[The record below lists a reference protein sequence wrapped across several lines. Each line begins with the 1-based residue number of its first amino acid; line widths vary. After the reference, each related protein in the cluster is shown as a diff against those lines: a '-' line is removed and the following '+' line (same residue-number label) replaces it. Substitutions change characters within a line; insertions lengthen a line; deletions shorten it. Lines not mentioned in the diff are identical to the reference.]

1 MATKHSVKVLIHVI
15 SEPDERKPKDCEIG
29 EDAYASDIIK
39 DFGEDIG
46 EPLCVCAMVNGKW
59 QSRMKQEMTLKMYVD
74 ALKLDF
80 ASLHLVILAKSLH
93 EEMTLDDSVS
103 SDEEEKTPSQRLA
116 SFATTKKPK
125 DDEVPALATTAT
137 GGYGGRKKMQDMKE
151 LHFQMKNTPTLKPSE
166 EVIALISNKSNEEK
180 IKMRDALRLEIED
193 KLVVIY
199 YLNDHIVEDKKKKD
213 DDEDDYTI
221 TVSFGEK
228 TKEIE
233 VKGSQTVA
241 SLRDDCG
248 SKFGIKPQKE
258 HSKVKL
264 FKGAIEIT
272 QKPNT
277 AIGKGKGLEKALN
290 VFIVP
295 KDNITMTY
303 TK

>member
-1 MATKHSVKVLIHVI
+1 MHVI
-15 SEPDERKPKDCEIG
+15 SEPDDRKPKDCEIG

-74 ALKLDF
+74 ALELDF
-80 ASLHLVILAKSLH
+80 ASLHLVILAQSLH
-93 EEMTLDDSVS
+93 EEMTLDDSAS
-103 SDEEEKTPSQRLA
+103 SDEEQK
-116 SFATTKKPK
+116 TTKKPN
-125 DDEVPALATTAT
+125 DDKTSALATTAT
-137 GGYGGRKKMQDMKE
+137 ASGGYGGRKKMQDMKE
-151 LHFQMKNTPTLKPSE
+151 LHFQMKNTGTLKPSE

-180 IKMRDALRLEIED
+180 ILMRDALRLEIED
-193 KLVVIY
+193 KLVVLY

-213 DDEDDYTI
+213 DDDDDYTI

-264 FKGAIEIT
+264 FKGDIEIT
-272 QKPNT
+272 KKPNT

>member
-1 MATKHSVKVLIHVI
+1 MHVI
-15 SEPDERKPKDCEIG
+15 SEPDDRKPKDCEIG

-74 ALKLDF
+74 ALELDF
-80 ASLHLVILAKSLH
+80 ASLHLVILATSLH
-93 EEMTLDDSVS
+93 EEMTLDDSENE
-103 SDEEEKTPSQRLA
+103 DKTP
-116 SFATTKKPK
+116 
-125 DDEVPALATTAT
+125 ALSTTAT
-137 GGYGGRKKMQDMKE
+137 ASGGYGGRKKMQDMKE

-199 YLNDHIVEDKKKKD
+199 YLNDHIVEDKRKKD
-213 DDEDDYTI
+213 DDDDDYTI